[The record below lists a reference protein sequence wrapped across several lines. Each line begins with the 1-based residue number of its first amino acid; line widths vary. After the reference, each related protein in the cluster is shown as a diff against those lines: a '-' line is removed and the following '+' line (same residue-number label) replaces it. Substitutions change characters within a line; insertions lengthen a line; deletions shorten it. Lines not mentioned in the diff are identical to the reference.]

1 MAPST
6 KASSR
11 SPLLFSVPALASVFN
26 FPLAASLTP
35 IGKKALRLASAFF
48 WSTTLVIAAEAQQ
61 KTPPIEMSH
70 EAAHHHGDVP
80 PVAPV
85 YPRMGRSQEN
95 AGAQLVT
102 LEQVEKM
109 ASETNPTLRQAE
121 VEIRAAKARQQQAG
135 MYPNPSVG
143 YTGDEIRGGSVG
155 GGKQGF
161 FVQQTIVTGGKLGKS
176 REVFGAEAKLAEM
189 EAQEQRTRVETAV
202 KIAFLRVLAAQEWL
216 EARRDL
222 AKIAED
228 AAETQRELKN
238 TGQADES
245 EVLQAEVDAQRMRM
259 AARMQENTLRE
270 EWRSLAAEIGQPS
283 LQLQTVAGDLERGWP
298 ELNEE
303 EAVETIAKQSPAVRI
318 AEAGTGRAQSVL
330 ARAQRE
336 PIPDILVRVGME
348 YNHETLGSVP
358 WAKGWEGLAEA
369 SVEIPIF
376 SRNQGNIGAA
386 RADMERAEQEKRR
399 VALTLRERA
408 ATVVDEY
415 ANAKLMAV
423 EYRDEILP
431 HAKKAYGLLVEKYG
445 QMLASY
451 PRVLESQRKLY
462 ELQMEYIAALEGV
475 WTNGLALE
483 GYLLTD
489 GLEAPARPG
498 EIDRPIRETNV
509 PMPER
514 SMSPGEAMPRP

>member
-1 MAPST
+1 MGCEKNST
-6 KASSR
+6 SILR
-11 SPLLFSVPALASVFN
+11 FLFFVCSANTALKS
-26 FPLAASLTP
+26 
-35 IGKKALRLASAFF
+35 ASAAPRSQMRKKSLKLTALFLC
-48 WSTTLVIAAEAQQ
+48 SITLVVATRAQE
-61 KTPPIEMSH
+61 KAPPMPMNQQMQ
-70 EAAHHHGDVP
+70 HHHGDVP
-80 PVAPV
+80 LVKPE
-85 YPRMGRSQEN
+85 YPRMGRAQEN
-95 AGAQLVT
+95 AGAPLVT

-121 VEIRAAKARQQQAG
+121 AEIRAAKARQQQVG
-135 MYPNPSVG
+135 LYPNPSVG

-161 FVQQTIVTGGKLGKS
+161 FVQQTIVTAGKLGKS
-176 REVFGAEAKLAEM
+176 REVSGAESKLAEI
-189 EAQEQRTRVETAV
+189 EAQEQQMRVTTAV
-202 KIAFLRVLAAQEWL
+202 KMAFLRVLAAQEWL

-222 AKIAED
+222 ARIAQD
-228 AAETQRELKN
+228 GAQTQRELMN

-245 EVLQAEVDAQRMRM
+245 EVLEAEVDAQRMRM

-270 EWRSLAAEIGQPS
+270 EWRSLAAIIGQPT
-283 LQLQTVAGDLERGWP
+283 LPLATVTGELERGWP

-303 EAVETIAKQSPAVRI
+303 EAVETIAKQSPAVQI
-318 AEAGTGRAQSVL
+318 AETATGRARAVL

-336 PIPDILVRVGME
+336 PIPDILLRGGLE
-348 YNHETLGSVP
+348 YNHETLGSAP
-358 WAKGWEGLAEA
+358 WAKGWEGIAEA
-369 SVEIPIF
+369 SVEIPI
-376 SRNQGNIGAA
+376 SNRNQGNIVVAL
-386 RADMERAEQEKRR
+386 ADMDRAEQEKIR

-415 ANAKLMAV
+415 SNARLMAL

-431 HAKKAYGLLVEKYG
+431 HAKKAYSLLVDKYG
-445 QMLASY
+445 RMLASY
-451 PRVLESQRKLY
+451 PRVLEAQRKLF
-462 ELQMEYIAALEGV
+462 ELQLEYIAALEGV
-475 WTNGLALE
+475 WTNGLALQ

-498 EIDRPIRETNV
+498 EVDRPIRETNV